1 MSGRGT
7 AGGPVIRPSRNL
19 IVFCVDC
26 SCTAVARCSF
36 HPATYLST
44 RNRIWQDSK
53 SDPFSKWWK
62 VMLIFNAIIV
72 GSLIQTK
79 QCQGI
84 LYGYAVQVE
93 SQSSIRI
100 FNRVIFIYSTRNYF
114 KKLQHVTMDIY
125 KSYTFQSALNQ
136 CCRFSAQFILRFGWS
151 RSARV
156 AVRWSF
162 ALFDEVRDEWMTW
175 CKEFTVFFCLERN
188 WFQLAKKNHPL

>member
-72 GSLIQTK
+72 GSLIQTT

-100 FNRVIFIYSTRNYF
+100 FNRVILFI
-114 KKLQHVTMDIY
+114 LQETIS
-125 KSYTFQSALNQ
+125 KSYNMLLWTSINP
-136 CCRFSAQFILRFGWS
+136 ILF
-151 RSARV
+151 RV
-156 AVRWSF
+156 LWINVADLVHNSF
-162 ALFDEVRDEWMTW
+162 CDLGGAEV
-175 CKEFTVFFCLERN
+175 LE
-188 WFQLAKKNHPL
+188 